1 MPHAKEVIENVENA
15 RDTSVARG
23 QDLQEQE
30 NYKLGLRTIMA
41 IVALALANCNA
52 TLTNTTNTIIKEQ
65 VMSVGGAS
73 IASWIANGNFLM
85 TLAGAPIL
93 GSLADRL
100 GKKWFI
106 VGGCAI
112 GIVGSFISSSARSAH
127 TLIAGNC
134 LTGKHRFLPSRMS
147 AS

>member
-1 MPHAKEVIENVENA
+1 MTTTKEAIDNVEHA
-15 RDTSVARG
+15 RNHSGTRG
-23 QDLQEQE
+23 QGLEEQAE
-30 NYKLGLRTIMA
+30 YRIGVRTVLA

-52 TLTNTTNTIIKEQ
+52 TLTNTTNTIIREQ
-65 VMSVGGAS
+65 VMSVGGVS

-112 GIVGSFISSSARSAH
+112 GIVGSFVSSSAKNAH
-127 TLIAGNC
+127 TLIGGNC
-134 LTGKHRFLPSRMS
+134 LTGEPLCHVFIHS
-147 AS
+147 